1 MSNISYIPRAI
12 FCKQLSLNSTL
23 SAEEQVK
30 ESRSGNGQDDVS
42 IKKSSEDERSGH
54 GSAPRKSLDSTLSV
68 VSKVS
73 NYLQANLQGS
83 ESASTNRTGSRSDS
97 DSDNESYNKEDNR
110 SCYSDDN
117 ASAATS
123 NDDDNDSQVTEN
135 ESPSC
140 ANETS
145 LRLQKSNDSTQVA
158 CTIEATLSGGVQ
170 SQSSQKNQRQSE
182 TAVKAKLV
190 ESEHRI
196 LAAQAERTRQIF
208 ERLKY
213 SGIEVLK
220 LNREKNW
227 QLRFLTVTDEVLA
240 FEKSAVG
247 GIDSCPV
254 GLLWVKK
261 FDHGKQHT
269 LASLGKNGKGGMLFN
284 WIEHMSVTKDN
295 HPLNRKQKKGKF
307 KNSITVALYLNAD
320 GYKREVLFRCAN
332 REDAFALSTGFQF
345 MLDCMKKDGLTDQQR
360 TQSSLTNTGVDSI
373 GADRWEL

>member
-1 MSNISYIPRAI
+1 M
-12 FCKQLSLNSTL
+12 
-23 SAEEQVK
+23 
-30 ESRSGNGQDDVS
+30 S
-42 IKKSSEDERSGH
+42 IKKSSDDERSGH
-54 GSAPRKSLDSTLSV
+54 GSAARKSLDSTLSV

-83 ESASTNRTGSRSDS
+83 ESASTNRTGSHSDS
-97 DSDNESYNKEDNR
+97 DSDNESNNKEDNR
-110 SCYSDDN
+110 SCYSDDD
-117 ASAATS
+117 ASAASS
-123 NDDDNDSQVTEN
+123 NDDDNDSQVTDIELPSCTN
-135 ESPSC
+135 ES
-140 ANETS
+140 S

-170 SQSSQKNQRQSE
+170 SQSSQKNERQYE
-182 TAVKAKLV
+182 RAVNAKLV
-190 ESEHRI
+190 ESEYRI

-208 ERLKY
+208 DRLKH
-213 SGIEVLK
+213 SAIEVLK

-247 GIDSCPV
+247 GIDSCPM

-307 KNSITVALYLNAD
+307 KNSITLALYLDAD

-332 REDAFALSTGFQF
+332 REDAFALSTGFQL

-360 TQSSLTNTGVDSI
+360 TQTNTGVDSI
-373 GADRWEL
+373 GSDRWEL